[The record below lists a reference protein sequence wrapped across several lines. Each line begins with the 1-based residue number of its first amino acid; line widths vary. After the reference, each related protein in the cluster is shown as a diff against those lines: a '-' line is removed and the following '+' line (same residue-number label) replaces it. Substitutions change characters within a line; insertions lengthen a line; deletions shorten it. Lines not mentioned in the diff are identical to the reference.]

1 MRRLT
6 LAAGAAAVVVSLL
19 AFAAP
24 AGASEPGTVSSHG
37 AAIACAVAPG
47 HYCAKVFATSVTGG
61 IDVNQ
66 TRSTGYTRG
75 PGKGREWFRYNC
87 TAGICF
93 ILPSA
98 LFVYGSADVQLNVTR
113 TFAGSG
119 FFLPCGNVFGVQ
131 YRLPA
136 KNAPGPRALLF
147 KVVCAHAGN
156 TVVRA

>member
-1 MRRLT
+1 MRSLR
-6 LAAGAAAVVVSLL
+6 LAAGAAAVIVSLV

-24 AGASEPGTVSSHG
+24 AGASEAGTVNSHS
-37 AAIACAVAPG
+37 AAIACTISPG
-47 HYCAKVFATSVTGG
+47 HYCAKVIATSVTGG
-61 IDVNQ
+61 IRVNQ

-75 PGKGREWFRYNC
+75 PGRGREWFRYTC

-93 ILPSA
+93 ILHSA

-136 KNAPGPRALLF
+136 KNSPGPRAVLF
-147 KVVCAHAGN
+147 RVVCTPTGN
-156 TVVRA
+156 TVART

>member
-1 MRRLT
+1 MSMFLT
-6 LAAGAAAVVVSLL
+6 LAEATPSAGTPNLQ
-19 AFAAP
+19 
-24 AGASEPGTVSSHG
+24 
-37 AAIACAVAPG
+37 AI
-47 HYCAKVFATSVTGG
+47 F
-61 IDVNQ
+61 
-66 TRSTGYTRG
+66 STTTYII
-75 PGKGREWFRYNC
+75 
-87 TAGICF
+87 AGICF